1 MSLLEVKDLTVR
13 RGGKTIIESV
23 SFALEAGE
31 WLMLAGPNGA
41 GKSTCVSAIAQC
53 APYTGEVLAGGGD
66 ARRMK
71 PARLAREIA
80 VLEQTHAVEY
90 AFTVEEIV
98 RMGRY
103 AHERGF
109 FSARG
114 EGEAQ
119 VERALEAT
127 GLTALRGRSVLTLSG
142 GETQRMFL
150 AQAFAQ
156 EPRVLLLDEPTNHLD
171 LKYQQ
176 QIFALIREWLK
187 TPGRAVLS
195 VVHDLSLARAFG
207 TRALLLDGGRVA
219 AQGAMET
226 VFAPETLA
234 RVYGMDVY
242 GWMRGLLGQ
251 WSGA

>member
-1 MSLLEVKDLTVR
+1 MSLLEVKALTVR
-13 RGGKTIIESV
+13 RGGKTIVDSV

-53 APYTGEVLAGGGD
+53 ASYTGEVLAGGED

-71 PARLAREIA
+71 PERLARKIA

-98 RMGRY
+98 RLGRY
-103 AHERGF
+103 AHMRGF
-109 FSARG
+109 FAARE
-114 EGEAQ
+114 EGETQ
-119 VERALEAT
+119 VTRALEAT
-127 GLTALRGRSVLTLSG
+127 GLTALRGRSALTLSG

-156 EPRVLLLDEPTNHLD
+156 EPRVLLLDEPANHLD

-176 QIFALIREWLK
+176 QIFGLIREWLK

-207 TRALLLDGGRVA
+207 TRALLLDGGHVA

-234 RVYGMDVY
+234 HVYGMDVY

>member
-1 MSLLEVKDLTVR
+1 MSLLEVKALTVR
-13 RGGKTIIESV
+13 RGGKTIVDSV

-31 WLMLAGPNGA
+31 WLMLAGSNGA

-53 APYTGEVLAGGGD
+53 APYTGAVLVGGED

-103 AHERGF
+103 AHTRGF

-114 EGEAQ
+114 DGEAQ
-119 VERALEAT
+119 VERALEVT

-156 EPRVLLLDEPTNHLD
+156 EPRVLLLDEPANHLD

-176 QIFALIREWLK
+176 QIFGLIREWLK

>member
-13 RGGKTIIESV
+13 RGGKTIVESV

-109 FSARG
+109 FSAR
-114 EGEAQ
+114 
-119 VERALEAT
+119 T
-127 GLTALRGRSVLTLSG
+127 GSVRQRSPSQARQTARTGQRVHCGAPFGRHTVAPSSIS
-142 GETQRMFL
+142 
-150 AQAFAQ
+150 A
-156 EPRVLLLDEPTNHLD
+156 
-171 LKYQQ
+171 
-176 QIFALIREWLK
+176 
-187 TPGRAVLS
+187 
-195 VVHDLSLARAFG
+195 SL
-207 TRALLLDGGRVA
+207 
-219 AQGAMET
+219 
-226 VFAPETLA
+226 
-234 RVYGMDVY
+234 
-242 GWMRGLLGQ
+242 
-251 WSGA
+251 